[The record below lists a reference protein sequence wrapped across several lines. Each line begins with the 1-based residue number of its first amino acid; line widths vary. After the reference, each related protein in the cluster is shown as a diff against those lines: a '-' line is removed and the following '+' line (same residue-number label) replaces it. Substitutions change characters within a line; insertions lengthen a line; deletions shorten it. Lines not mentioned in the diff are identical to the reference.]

1 MEPHLPSIPLRT
13 CIPAGALALL
23 LLCLSPVPSQA
34 EGLDLVME
42 DGGLATGELSAR
54 VSLGPVTFS
63 LEHREYLAYLNAD
76 ETAPDDPVERRSR
89 LDAAGHFQV
98 LGGFALPVTFSGAYD
113 QHESGKQALD
123 FELSGGLDLP
133 GLRVGAE
140 LELGNSFGAEAEPTQ
155 DLEGSLSFGF
165 DWLGGRHSGRLDYGV
180 VPNGEITEL
189 ALSSQLPIAEG
200 LEAAVDLMHDP
211 ADQLSEARIGLDQRQ
226 GPFVLSTEFSTK
238 SDGAYALGFSF
249 TVDLAPSAPAP
260 ELRLSALLANLREN
274 VRREVVSDSFG
285 LLSLGEGPD

>member
-1 MEPHLPSIPLRT
+1 MERRQSSIPLRT
-13 CIPAGALALL
+13 CIPAGALAFLI
-23 LLCLSPVPSQA
+23 LSLEPVPAQA
-34 EGLDLVME
+34 DGLDFVMG
-42 DGGLATGELSAR
+42 DDGLATGELSAS

-63 LEHREYLAYLNAD
+63 LEHQEYLAYLSAD

-89 LDAAGHFQV
+89 LNAAGSLQM
-98 LGGFALPVTFSGAYD
+98 LGGVALPLSFSGAYD

-123 FELSGGLDLP
+123 FALSGGMNLP
-133 GLRVGAE
+133 NLRFAAE
-140 LELGNSFGAEAEPTQ
+140 LDLGNSFGAEAEPTQ

-189 ALSSQLPIAEG
+189 ALSSHLPIADG
-200 LEAAVDLMHDP
+200 LEAAVDLIHDP
-211 ADQLSEARIGLDQRQ
+211 TDQLSEARIGLDQRQ

-249 TVDLAPSAPAP
+249 TVDLAPSAAAP
-260 ELRLSALLANLREN
+260 ELRLSSLLANLRET
-274 VRREVVSDSFG
+274 VRREVVADSFG
-285 LLSLGEGPD
+285 LLSLGESYD

>member
-1 MEPHLPSIPLRT
+1 
-13 CIPAGALALL
+13 
-23 LLCLSPVPSQA
+23 
-34 EGLDLVME
+34 ME

-63 LEHREYLAYLNAD
+63 LEHREYLAYLNDD
-76 ETAPDDPVERRSR
+76 ETAPDDPVARRSR
-89 LDAAGHFQV
+89 LNAAGHFQV
-98 LGGFALPVTFSGAYD
+98 LSGFALPVSFSGAYD
-113 QHESGKQALD
+113 QHDSGEQALD
-123 FELSGGLDLP
+123 FAFSSGLDLP
-133 GLRVGAE
+133 GLRFAAE

-155 DLEGSLSFGF
+155 NLEGSLSIGF

-180 VPNGEITEL
+180 VPRGEIAEL
-189 ALSSQLPIAEG
+189 ALSSQLPIAAG
-200 LEAAVDLMHDP
+200 LKAAVDLIHDP
-211 ADQLSEARIGLDQRQ
+211 TDQLSEARIGLDQRQ

-249 TVDLAPSAPAP
+249 TVDLAPIAPAP
-260 ELRLSALLANLREN
+260 ELRLSTLLANLREN